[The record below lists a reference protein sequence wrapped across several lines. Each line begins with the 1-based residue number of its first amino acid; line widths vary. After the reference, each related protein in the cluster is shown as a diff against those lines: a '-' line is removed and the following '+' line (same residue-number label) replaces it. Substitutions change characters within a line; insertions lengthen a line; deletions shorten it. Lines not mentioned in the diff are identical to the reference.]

1 LSKKLPAKLVSNSSI
16 LNTPVSNNHQINF
29 GTSPKKITLDQK
41 NEPSLKED
49 LKNKEEIKELTAQG
63 TGISNYNPDA
73 DMHHIGT
80 GDQNISSTNNN
91 NKERPENHSI
101 MKVLQNIQ
109 KIELYITDTKNP
121 NKETKYIITNDGLIT
136 SQLSLKKSEITFIG
150 AETDQVNFTLERK
163 SFLHLIT

>member
-1 LSKKLPAKLVSNSSI
+1 MSKKLPAKLVSNSSI

-80 GDQNISSTNNN
+80 GDQNIYSTNNN
-91 NKERPENHSI
+91 NKERPENH
-101 MKVLQNIQ
+101 
-109 KIELYITDTKNP
+109 
-121 NKETKYIITNDGLIT
+121 
-136 SQLSLKKSEITFIG
+136 
-150 AETDQVNFTLERK
+150 
-163 SFLHLIT
+163 

>member
-1 LSKKLPAKLVSNSSI
+1 
-16 LNTPVSNNHQINF
+16 
-29 GTSPKKITLDQK
+29 
-41 NEPSLKED
+41 
-49 LKNKEEIKELTAQG
+49 
-63 TGISNYNPDA
+63 
-73 DMHHIGT
+73 
-80 GDQNISSTNNN
+80 
-91 NKERPENHSI
+91 